1 MTPEE
6 KILERLEAI
15 EEKLTELQAAKENTN
30 YLMEQLTPIGNHAFR
45 LMVEEMEILN
55 GRVTLDDI
63 LDLVRKGL
71 LTVPR
76 ITWLLDQ
83 LENATDLWHV
93 LHPALGPTFPHIV
106 EKMGQW
112 EQNGV
117 FAKASALKNAGGNM
131 LDAMSPEDIAKTG
144 QGLTFAMGLLQ
155 RLADPGLQ
163 GKINALM
170 NLVSAIDT
178 ANVKPTGILGMAGA
192 LRSDE
197 GKQALGL
204 MVELLKAS
212 GKISATQDAA
222 E

>member
-6 KILERLEAI
+6 KILERLDAI
-15 EEKLTELQAAKENTN
+15 EEKLTDLQAAKENSRM
-30 YLMEQLTPIGNHAFR
+30 LIEQLTPIGNHAFR
-45 LMVEEMEILN
+45 LAVEEMESLN

-106 EKMGQW
+106 EKMGKW
-112 EQNGV
+112 EQDGV
-117 FAKASALKNAGGNM
+117 FAKASALKNAGGTM
-131 LDAMSPEDIAKTG
+131 LDALSPEDIAKTG
-144 QGLTFAMGLLQ
+144 EGLTFAVGLLQ

-163 GKINALM
+163 GKINSLM
-170 NLVSAIDT
+170 DLMSTIDT
-178 ANVKPTGILGMAGA
+178 SNVRPTGIFGVAGA

-197 GKQALGL
+197 GRQVMGL
-204 MVELLKAS
+204 LVELLKA
-212 GKISATQDAA
+212 GGRLSATQGKPG
-222 E
+222 

>member
-6 KILERLEAI
+6 KILERLDAI
-15 EEKLTELQAAKENTN
+15 EEKLTDLQAAKENSRM
-30 YLMEQLTPIGNHAFR
+30 LIEQLTPIGNHAFR
-45 LMVEEMEILN
+45 IAVEEMESLN

-106 EKMGQW
+106 EKMGKW
-112 EQNGV
+112 EQDGV
-117 FAKASALKNAGGNM
+117 FAKASALKNAGGTM
-131 LDAMSPEDIAKTG
+131 LDALSPEDIAKTG
-144 QGLTFAMGLLQ
+144 EGLTFAVGLLQ

-163 GKINALM
+163 GKINSLM
-170 NLVSAIDT
+170 DLMSTIDT
-178 ANVKPTGILGMAGA
+178 SNVRPTGIFGVAGA

-197 GKQALGL
+197 GRQVMGL
-204 MVELLKAS
+204 LVELLKA
-212 GKISATQDAA
+212 GGRLSATQGKPG
-222 E
+222 

>member
-6 KILERLEAI
+6 KILERLDAI
-15 EEKLTELQAAKENTN
+15 EEKLTDLQAAKENSRM
-30 YLMEQLTPIGNHAFR
+30 LIEQLTPIGNHAFR
-45 LMVEEMEILN
+45 LAVEEMESLN

-106 EKMGQW
+106 EKMGKW
-112 EQNGV
+112 EQDGV
-117 FAKASALKNAGGNM
+117 FAKASALKNAGGTM
-131 LDAMSPEDIAKTG
+131 LDALSPEDIAKTG
-144 QGLTFAMGLLQ
+144 EGLTFAVGLLQ

-163 GKINALM
+163 GKINSLM
-170 NLVSAIDT
+170 DLMSTIDT
-178 ANVKPTGILGMAGA
+178 SNVRPTGIFGVAGA

-197 GKQALGL
+197 GRQVMGL
-204 MVELLKAS
+204 LVELLKA
-212 GKISATQDAA
+212 GGRLSATQGNPG
-222 E
+222 

>member
-6 KILERLEAI
+6 KILERLDAI
-15 EEKLTELQAAKENTN
+15 EEKLTDLQAAKENSRM
-30 YLMEQLTPIGNHAFR
+30 LIEQLTPIGNHAFR
-45 LMVEEMEILN
+45 LAVEEMESLN

-106 EKMGQW
+106 EKMGKW
-112 EQNGV
+112 EQDGV
-117 FAKASALKNAGGNM
+117 FAKASALKNAGGTM
-131 LDAMSPEDIAKTG
+131 LDALSPEDIAKTG
-144 QGLTFAMGLLQ
+144 EGLTFAVGLLQ

-163 GKINALM
+163 GKINSLM
-170 NLVSAIDT
+170 DLMSTIDT
-178 ANVKPTGILGMAGA
+178 SNVRPTGIFGVAGA

-197 GKQALGL
+197 GKQIMGL
-204 MVELLKAS
+204 LVELLKA
-212 GKISATQDAA
+212 GGRLSATQGKPG
-222 E
+222 

>member
-6 KILERLEAI
+6 KILERLDAI
-15 EEKLTELQAAKENTN
+15 EEKLTDLQAAKENSRM
-30 YLMEQLTPIGNHAFR
+30 LIEQLTPIGNHAFR
-45 LMVEEMEILN
+45 LAVEEMESLN

-106 EKMGQW
+106 EKMGKW
-112 EQNGV
+112 EQDGV
-117 FAKASALKNAGGNM
+117 FAKASALKNAGGTM
-131 LDAMSPEDIAKTG
+131 LDALSPEDIAKTG
-144 QGLTFAMGLLQ
+144 EGLTFAVGLLQ

-163 GKINALM
+163 GKINSLM
-170 NLVSAIDT
+170 DLMSTIDT
-178 ANVKPTGILGMAGA
+178 SNVRPTGIFGVAGA

-197 GKQALGL
+197 GRQIMGL
-204 MVELLKAS
+204 LVELLKA
-212 GKISATQDAA
+212 GGRLSATQGKPG
-222 E
+222 

>member
-6 KILERLEAI
+6 KILERLNAI
-15 EEKLTELQAAKENTN
+15 EDRLTDLQAAKENSSM
-30 YLMEQLTPIGNHAFR
+30 LIEQLTPIGNHAFR
-45 LMVEEMEILN
+45 LAVEELESLN

-112 EQNGV
+112 EQDGV

-131 LDAMSPEDIAKTG
+131 LDALSPEDIAKTG
-144 QGLTFAMGLLQ
+144 EGLTFAIGLLQ

-163 GKINALM
+163 SKINSLIDLM
-170 NLVSAIDT
+170 SVIDT
-178 ANVKPTGILGMAGA
+178 SNVKPTGILGLAGA

-204 MVELLKAS
+204 IVELLKAN
-212 GKISATQDAA
+212 GKLPAA
-222 E
+222 QGAPR

>member
-15 EEKLTELQAAKENTN
+15 EEKLTELQAAKENSSM
-30 YLMEQLTPIGNHAFR
+30 LMEQLTPIGNHAFR

-63 LDLVRKGL
+63 LDLVKKGL

-117 FAKASALKNAGGNM
+117 FAKASALKSAGGNM